1 MNMEKSWYVIHTYS
15 GFENR
20 VRTALEEKVKS
31 LGLENR
37 VGRVLVPT
45 EEVVRIKDGKKKTL
59 TKKFFP
65 GYVLM
70 EMCID
75 DQLQQLVK
83 ITPKVTGFLGT
94 GEDPSPLTQQ
104 EVDLLLKQVDEGAA
118 PSSEKTQFEKGDTV
132 RITDGPFFGFNGV
145 VDEMHPEQSKLK
157 VLVSIFGRST
167 PVELNFLQVE
177 KV

>member
-1 MNMEKSWYVIHTYS
+1 MEKSWYVIHTYS

-31 LGLENR
+31 LGIENR

-45 EEVVRIKDGKKKTL
+45 EEVVRIKGGKKQTL

-70 EMCID
+70 EMCLD
-75 DQLQQLVK
+75 DQLQQMVK
-83 ITPKVTGFLGT
+83 VTPKVTGFLGT
-94 GEDPSPLTQQ
+94 GEEPSPLSQQ
-104 EVDLLLKQVDEGAA
+104 EVELLLNQMDEGAS
-118 PSSEKTQFEKGDTV
+118 PSNEKTQFESGDSV

-145 VDEMHPEQSKLK
+145 VGEIHLEQSKLK
-157 VLVSIFGRST
+157 VMVSIFGRST

>member
-1 MNMEKSWYVIHTYS
+1 MEKNWYVIHTYS

-20 VRTALEEKVKS
+20 VRTALEEKVRS

-45 EEVVRIKDGKKKTL
+45 EDVIRIKGGKKQVL
-59 TKKFFP
+59 TRKFFP

-70 EMCID
+70 EMCLD
-75 DQLQQLVK
+75 EELQQMVK
-83 ITPKVTGFLGT
+83 VTPKVTGFLGS
-94 GEDPSPLTQQ
+94 GSGPLPLSQE
-104 EVDLLLKQVDEGAA
+104 EVDLLLKQVDEGV
-118 PSSEKTQFEKGDTV
+118 STSQSQFDRGDAV

-145 VDEMHPEQSKLK
+145 VEELHPDQSKVK

-177 KV
+177 KL

>member
-1 MNMEKSWYVIHTYS
+1 VDKNWYVIHTYS

-20 VRTALEEKVKS
+20 VRTALEEKVRS

-45 EEVVRIKDGKKKTL
+45 EEVILIKGGKKQVL

-70 EMCID
+70 EMCLD
-75 DQLQQLVK
+75 EELQQMVK
-83 ITPKVTGFLGT
+83 VTPKVTGFLGS
-94 GEDPSPLTQQ
+94 GDDPLPLSQQ
-104 EVDLLLKQVDEGAA
+104 EVDLLLKQVDEGVS
-118 PSSEKTQFEKGDTV
+118 PSREKTQFDKGDAI

-145 VDEMHPEQSKLK
+145 VDEIHLDQSKVK

>member
-1 MNMEKSWYVIHTYS
+1 MDKCWYAIHTYS

-20 VRTALEEKVKS
+20 VRTALEEKVRS

-37 VGRVLVPT
+37 VGKILVPT
-45 EEVVRIKDGKKKTL
+45 EEVIRIKGGKRQVL

-70 EMCID
+70 EMSID

-83 ITPKVTGFLGT
+83 VTPKVTGFLGDGANPT
-94 GEDPSPLTQQ
+94 PLSED
-104 EVDLLLKQVDEGAA
+104 EVGLILKQVEEGGS
-118 PSSEKTQFEKGDTV
+118 PSREKTQFEEGDAV
-132 RITDGPFFGFNGV
+132 RITDGPFLGFNGV
-145 VDEMHPEQSKLK
+145 VEEIHPDQSKVK

>member
-15 GFENR
+15 SFENR
-20 VRTALEEKVKS
+20 VRTSLEEKVKT

-37 VGRVLVPT
+37 VGKILVPT
-45 EEVVRIKDGKKKTL
+45 EEVVRIKEGKKQTF

-70 EMCID
+70 EMCLD
-75 DQLQQLVK
+75 EQLQQLVK
-83 ITPKVTGFLGT
+83 ITPKVTGFLGS
-94 GEDPSPLTQQ
+94 GDDPTPLSQA

-118 PSSEKTQFEKGDTV
+118 PTNEKTQFEKGDAV
-132 RITDGPFFGFNGV
+132 RITDGPFFGFNAV
-145 VDEMHPEQSKLK
+145 VDEVHPEQTKIK

>member
-1 MNMEKSWYVIHTYS
+1 MDKSWYVIHTYS

-20 VRTALEEKVKS
+20 VREALEEKVRT
-31 LGLENR
+31 LGLNNR
-37 VGRVLVPT
+37 VGKILVPT
-45 EEVVRIKDGKKKTL
+45 EEVVRIKDGKRHVL

-65 GYVLM
+65 GYVLI
-70 EMCID
+70 EMSID

-83 ITPKVTGFLGT
+83 GTPKVTGFLGD
-94 GEDPSPLTQQ
+94 GVDPTPLSQG
-104 EVDLLLKQVDEGAA
+104 EVDLLIKQMDEGVS
-118 PSSEKTQFEKGDTV
+118 PSREKNQFDNGDAV
-132 RITDGPFFGFNGV
+132 RITDGPFLGFNGV
-145 VDEMHPEQSKLK
+145 VEEVHPEQSKMK

>member
-1 MNMEKSWYVIHTYS
+1 MEKSWYVIHTYS

-45 EEVVRIKDGKKKTL
+45 EEVIRIKGGKKQVL

-70 EMCID
+70 EMCLD
-75 DQLQQLVK
+75 EELQQMVK
-83 ITPKVTGFLGT
+83 VTPKVTGFLGS
-94 GEDPSPLTQQ
+94 GADPLPLSNE
-104 EVDLLLKQVDEGAA
+104 EVDLLLKQVDEGVS
-118 PSSEKTQFEKGDTV
+118 PSREKTQFEKGDSI

-145 VDEMHPEQSKLK
+145 VEEIHPEQSRVK

-177 KV
+177 KL

>member
-1 MNMEKSWYVIHTYS
+1 MDKNWYVIHTYS

-20 VRTALEEKVKS
+20 VRTALEEKVRL

-37 VGRVLVPT
+37 VGRLLVPT
-45 EEVVRIKDGKKKTL
+45 EEVVRIKGGKKQVL
-59 TKKFFP
+59 TKKLFS

-70 EMCID
+70 EMCLD
-75 DQLQQLVK
+75 EELQQLVRV
-83 ITPKVTGFLGT
+83 TPKVTGFLGS
-94 GEDPSPLTQQ
+94 GDDPLPLSQP
-104 EVDLLLKQVDEGAA
+104 EVELLLKQVEEGAS
-118 PSSEKTQFEKGDTV
+118 PSHEKTQFDKGDAI

-145 VDEMHPEQSKLK
+145 VEEIHPDQSKVK